1 MQKNEN
7 QAQETLTE
15 NELLLREG
23 KKIAKALAEMFAP
36 TCEVVLHDLTN
47 PQHSVVAIEQP
58 LSGRNVGDAMTEMG
72 LARIRDPNYPDVVQ
86 NYANRFPDGR
96 PAKSTSVGLRNSQ
109 GEFVAALCLNM
120 DVSLLDSVQRVLA
133 QLTAVDNAAA
143 PTPETLRSRFSPNDV
158 KRAIEDYSAAM
169 SSQPRALTPAQRKT
183 LIRHLATS
191 GLLQLRGGAKIVA
204 EELGISRASV
214 YNALK
219 GSAAR

>member
-1 MQKNEN
+1 MKKSDNEYDDV
-7 QAQETLTE
+7 LSE
-15 NELLLREG
+15 NALLLREG

-47 PQHSVVAIEQP
+47 PEHAIVAIEQP
-58 LSGRNVGDAMTEMG
+58 LSGRSVGDPSTEMG
-72 LARIRDPNYPDVVQ
+72 AARIRDPHFPDVVQ

-96 PAKSTSVGLRNSQ
+96 PVKSTSIGLRNSH
-109 GEFVAALCLNM
+109 GDYVAALCLNM

-133 QLTAVDNAAA
+133 QLTAVDAASA
-143 PTPETLRSRFSPNDV
+143 PMNETLRSRFSSNDV
-158 KRAIEDYSAAM
+158 RRAIEDYSAAM
-169 SSQPRALTPAQRKT
+169 SAQPRALSPAQRKT

-191 GLLQLRGGAKIVA
+191 GLLQLRGAVKIVA

-219 GSAAR
+219 ADEPR

>member
-1 MQKNEN
+1 MKKNEN
-7 QAQETLTE
+7 IAQETLTE

-47 PQHSVVAIEQP
+47 PEHSVVAIEQP
-58 LSGRNVGDAMTEMG
+58 LSGRSVGDSTTEMG
-72 LARIRDPNYPDVVQ
+72 LARIHDPNYPDVVQ

-96 PAKSTSVGLRNSQ
+96 PAKSTSIGLRNGK

-133 QLTAVDNAAA
+133 QLTAVDNAEP
-143 PTPETLRSRFSPNDV
+143 PTHETLRSRFGPNDV
-158 KRAIEDYSAAM
+158 RRAIEDYSAAM
-169 SSQPRALTPAQRKT
+169 SSQPRALSPSQRKT

-191 GLLQLRGGAKIVA
+191 GLLQLRGAAKIVA

-219 GSAAR
+219 GESSR